1 MTWQET
7 PSADL
12 TSSTEDCGKR
22 ISAQRRVVVAADE
35 RPRDAGA
42 LSQRAR
48 SPESWLFFLP
58 GLRKLPIPIGT
69 RGGPGLSLRRLRA
82 TPQTERTA
90 AWAPS
95 TVA

>member
-48 SPESWLFFLP
+48 SPESWLFFCP
-58 GLRKLPIPIGT
+58 GYENFQSRL
-69 RGGPGLSLRRLRA
+69 GP
-82 TPQTERTA
+82 EA
-90 AWAPS
+90 ALAYH
-95 TVA
+95 